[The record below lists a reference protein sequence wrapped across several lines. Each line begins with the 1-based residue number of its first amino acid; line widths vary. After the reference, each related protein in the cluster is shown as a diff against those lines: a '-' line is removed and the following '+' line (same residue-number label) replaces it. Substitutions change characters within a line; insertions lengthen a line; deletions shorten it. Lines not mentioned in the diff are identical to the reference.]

1 MINNK
6 LFYQQKILKK
16 QFNSLRFKW
25 RELQKELKEL
35 EEISVIAFNDFYSV
49 LTQEINKQ
57 NLPNPFLLDPPA
69 KEKKNNGIFDEEGI
83 KEMYRY
89 SVKATHPDKA
99 QEKENKIEIFQNIS
113 KAKKEGELNK
123 FFDEFKKISNE
134 EITISTSYISKLEE
148 EIKLT
153 SKKLDN
159 IIKSDHYIWF
169 YSSEKQKKIYIKNI
183 IINIKTNE
191 QKNTKK

>member
-1 MINNK
+1 M
-6 LFYQQKILKK
+6 
-16 QFNSLRFKW
+16 
-25 RELQKELKEL
+25 
-35 EEISVIAFNDFYSV
+35 
-49 LTQEINKQ
+49 
-57 NLPNPFLLDPPA
+57 
-69 KEKKNNGIFDEEGI
+69 
-83 KEMYRY
+83 
-89 SVKATHPDKA
+89 KATHPDKA
-99 QEKENKIEIFQNIS
+99 NKKQNKIEIFQNIS

-123 FFDEFKKISNE
+123 FFDEFKKVSSE
-134 EITISTSYISKLEE
+134 EIIISTSYISKLEE

-153 SKKLDN
+153 SKKIDD